1 VIKSSSQRL
10 QSFLA
15 CSSPM
20 TCNGPSDFL
29 YVFMRSFWHNEGMQQ
44 FIIQISFLQ
53 FLHPPVFCPTTG
65 WRKWLNSSDSSYSRC
80 STCWN
85 SRKWNLIFHPACF
98 RTQKDIKVLIELL
111 VRSLSI
117 PYDTVKFAFSLPSNG
132 RPKSSPTNFLTHYLC
147 LNGVNGRLFSLIK
160 STMFK
165 FSYCFDELNY
175 WIICHINYLAQ
186 FLDN

>member
-20 TCNGPSDFL
+20 TCNGPYDFL
-29 YVFMRSFWHNEGMQQ
+29 YIFMRSFWHNEGMQQ
-44 FIIQISFLQ
+44 FITQISFLQ

-65 WRKWLNSSDSSYSRC
+65 WRKWLDSSDTSYIRC
-80 STCWN
+80 STCRN

-98 RTQKDIKVLIELL
+98 RTQKDIKVSIELL
-111 VRSLSI
+111 VWSLSI
-117 PYDTVKFAFSLPSNG
+117 PYDAVKFDFSLASNG
-132 RPKSSPTNFLTHYLC
+132 RPKSSLTNFLTHSLC
-147 LNGVNGRLFSLIK
+147 LNDVNGRLFSLIK

-165 FSYCFDELNY
+165 FFILFWRIELLNY
-175 WIICHINYLAQ
+175 LSRKLFGTI
-186 FLDN
+186 FR